1 MGRAP
6 ATRQRILAAAAP
18 LFNRQGYAA
27 TAISDVMAA
36 THMEKG
42 GLYYHFASK
51 AEIGVAAFEHAVAR
65 VGESMDRAAAAATD
79 PRERLARLVEEFRR
93 HVTDPVVGGGSP
105 VFNAAVEADD
115 STDADLRTAVAAA
128 FERLLRFVQRTVE
141 RGVRSGTFAP
151 DTDARG
157 LAAFFVASLEGA
169 AVLARLAGDVA
180 VFDAAAAHVTA
191 RLDALVVA
199 KGAGES

>member
-1 MGRAP
+1 MSRAP

-93 HVTDPVVGGGSP
+93 HVTDPVVEGGSP

-115 STDADLRTAVAAA
+115 SADAALREAVRGAV
-128 FERLLRFVQRTVE
+128 ERLLRFVQRTVE
-141 RGVRSGTFAP
+141 RGVRGGTFAA

-157 LAAFFVASLEGA
+157 VAAFFVASLEGA
-169 AVLARLAGDVA
+169 AVLARLSGDVA
-180 VFDAAAAHVTA
+180 VFDAAAGHVRA
-191 RLDALVVA
+191 RIEALGV
-199 KGAGES
+199 